1 MTRAH
6 DITLVGTTFDTD
18 TEDKKWWDY
27 EKEQQKFAQQVEKKN
42 SNILKPVFKKMVEQ
56 GVHKLEVPFS
66 GGGDCGG
73 FDGSITYFDNKDKE
87 IQVNYSKLRPDGWRT
102 HHIPLIHK
110 IPTETK
116 GKSTCQVF
124 EYTYTDYKDLD
135 VTEDWLISR
144 FYQFGFLN
152 EWGSFAG
159 EYHVSG
165 TVKIWPKTGAW
176 QMPYDQSV
184 EEYESSE
191 TEGSMFDEQG
201 NATQTQ
207 DDN

>member
-27 EKEQQKFAQQVEKKN
+27 EKEQQRFAEQVEKKN

-87 IQVNYSKLRPDGWRT
+87 IQVNYSKLRPNGWST

-165 TVKIWPKTGAW
+165 DVKIWPKTGAW
-176 QMPYDQSV
+176 QMPYAQSV
-184 EEYESSE
+184 EQYEDSE
-191 TEGSMFDEQG
+191 EEGSMFDEQG